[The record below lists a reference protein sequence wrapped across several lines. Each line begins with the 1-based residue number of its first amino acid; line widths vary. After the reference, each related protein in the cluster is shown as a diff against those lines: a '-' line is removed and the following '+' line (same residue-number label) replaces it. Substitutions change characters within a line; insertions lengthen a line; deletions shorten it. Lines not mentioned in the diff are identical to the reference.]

1 MEKLVYPRK
10 HFVLG
15 VLALSVAWAAAVS
28 AAALPDSSP
37 LSLTDALRLTRERNP
52 DILAARS
59 GLEVARA
66 QRQIAGEFPNP
77 VFSLETSK
85 IPTDGTSA
93 STGAGN
99 GWFARSYDS
108 VLSLGQLIE
117 VGGKRRERRRSS
129 DEAAS
134 VAAARVLDAERVA
147 IIGTLKAYVAVVVA
161 RTNESVSMQ
170 TAESF
175 AKTARLAADREEAG
189 DISSS
194 ERAQVEIA
202 AGRFQA
208 DVALAEVASRNAVQ
222 TLEGILNLPT
232 SVGSRSLL
240 DDLAA
245 LTAETAHLSIS
256 EIPEDLQAAIHR
268 PDLLALEA
276 ALRKAEADLALQKAF
291 RIPDPTLL
299 AQYERQPPDQGNTVG
314 LGVSIPIPVANRN
327 GGAIRA
333 AREALRAAQRDLEL
347 GRSRLLAELAA
358 NRAALRS
365 ASARATNFVD
375 VLLPK
380 AEKVRQTVEFAY
392 REGAASFLE
401 LLEAERSA
409 NEIRLAAASAQGD
422 LITARADFAT
432 SRMLPIEREI
442 R

>member
-1 MEKLVYPRK
+1 MFRRK
-10 HFVLG
+10 NFPWV
-15 VLALSVAWAAAVS
+15 VVAFAVAWAAAAS
-28 AAALPDSSP
+28 PEPSPGPSS
-37 LSLTDALRLTRERNP
+37 LSSTEALRLTRERNP

-59 GLEVARA
+59 GLEVAEA

-77 VFSLETSK
+77 VFGWQTSK
-85 IPTDGTSA
+85 IPTDGSSTA
-93 STGAGN
+93 TGAGN
-99 GWFARSYDS
+99 GWFERSYDS
-108 VLSLGQLIE
+108 VLSLGQLVE

-129 DEAAS
+129 DEGVA
-134 VAAARVLDAERVA
+134 VAAARLLDAERVA
-147 IIGTLKAYVAVVVA
+147 ITATLKAYVAVVVA
-161 RTNESVSMQ
+161 RTNESLSIQ

-222 TLEGILNLPT
+222 TLEAILNLPT
-232 SVGSRSLL
+232 SVGSRALT
-240 DDLAA
+240 DDLAT
-245 LTAETAHLSIS
+245 LTAATAHLSI
-256 EIPEDLQAAIHR
+256 PEPLGDGQVASRR

-299 AQYERQPPDQGNTVG
+299 AQYERQPPDQRNTVG
-314 LGVSIPIPVANRN
+314 LGVSIPIPAGNRN

-333 AREALRAAQRDLEL
+333 AQAALRAAQRELEL
-347 GRSRLLAELAA
+347 GRSRFLAELAA
-358 NRAALRS
+358 NRAALTS

-380 AEKVRQTVEFAY
+380 AEKVRQAVEFAY
-392 REGAASFLE
+392 REGAASLLE

-422 LITARADFAT
+422 LITARSDFAA